1 MNKIWVIAKR
11 EFSAAILSKAFLITL
26 LTMPLAIAAG
36 AVLPLMIGRFKS
48 KEVRKVVLLDRTPGS
63 GIGAVAVLEMLR
75 DRPGETR
82 AGQPVASDG
91 KADANGKDLAGDVAR
106 KEASDDA
113 GGGLLASGG
122 AATRK
127 ALERIEFETIRG
139 PADPAE
145 ALRLQYEL
153 GERVTKG
160 EIAAFFDIAPE
171 ALELGTSSS
180 GSPKTSRPKGDAATG
195 GEGEA
200 ADEGE
205 EGDEA
210 DEGEGTITYFTDRA
224 LDSDV
229 LMGVGGNLVAIV
241 QMQRT
246 ASRNPLLLLRKERRY
261 TPHEIADI
269 LSAAE
274 QDSKSVLVRRD
285 FPKRDASGVL
295 VPGKRVGATT
305 RAILP
310 AALAAIL
317 FFSVLVVAS
326 PQLQGVIE
334 EKTNRIGEVLLG
346 SATPF
351 QVLSGKLLGL
361 TATGLVLSLVYAIG
375 MLFFAW
381 RWGIGEGIGWGIP
394 VWFVTFEVLALL
406 LFGAL
411 FVAVGSACNDMKEAQ
426 NLLMPVTIMMSLPM
440 ICLPEVLED
449 PTGSFARWVSLFPF
463 GTPPLML
470 CRLAAAPNLPIWEP
484 LLGVALVLLTTL
496 GVVWVASRIFRIG
509 YLSTGKAPT
518 VLELIRWVASRS

>member
-26 LTMPLAIAAG
+26 LTMPLAVAAG

-63 GIGAVAVLEMLR
+63 GIGAAAVLEMLR

-82 AGQPVASDG
+82 AGEPVASDG
-91 KADANGKDLAGDVAR
+91 TADANGKGLAGDAAR
-106 KEASDDA
+106 KEANDDA
-113 GGGLLASGG
+113 DGGLLASGG
-122 AATRK
+122 AATRRS
-127 ALERIEFETIRG
+127 LQQIEFETIRG

-180 GSPKTSRPKGDAATG
+180 GSPKTSGPKGEAATG
-195 GEGEA
+195 GEGGA

-205 EGDEA
+205 KRAE
-210 DEGEGTITYFTDRA
+210 EGEGTITYFTDRA

-246 ASRNPLLLLRKERRY
+246 ANRNPLLLLRKERRY
-261 TPHEIADI
+261 TPREIADI

-274 QDSKSVLVRRD
+274 QDSRSVLVRRD

-295 VPGKRVGATT
+295 VPGKPVGATT

-426 NLLMPVTIMMSLPM
+426 NLLMPVTIIMSLPM

>member
-26 LTMPLAIAAG
+26 LTMPLAVAAG
-36 AVLPLMIGRFKS
+36 AVLPMLIGRFKS
-48 KEVRKVVLLDRTPGS
+48 KEVRKVVILDRTPGS
-63 GIGAVAVLEMLR
+63 GIGAAAVLEMLR

-82 AGQPVASDG
+82 AREPVSSDDG
-91 KADANGKDLAGDVAR
+91 KADANGKGLAGGAGR
-106 KEASDDA
+106 NEASDDA
-113 GGGLLASGG
+113 GEGLLASGG
-122 AATRK
+122 AATRR
-127 ALERIEFETIRG
+127 ALQRIEFETIRG

-171 ALELGTSSS
+171 ALESEVAKNKGAKS
-180 GSPKTSRPKGDAATG
+180 GKVGAIGDD
-195 GEGEA
+195 E
-200 ADEGE
+200 EGE
-205 EGDEA
+205 E
-210 DEGEGTITYFTDRA
+210 TITYFTDRA

-261 TPHEIADI
+261 TPQEIADI

-274 QDSKSVLVRRD
+274 QDSRSVLVRRD

-295 VPGKRVGATT
+295 VPGKPVGATT

-449 PTGSFARWVSLFPF
+449 PTGSFARWVSFFPF

>member
-11 EFSAAILSKAFLITL
+11 EFRAAILSKAFLITL
-26 LTMPLAIAAG
+26 LTMPLAVAAG
-36 AVLPLMIGRFKS
+36 AVLPMLIGRFKS
-48 KEVRKVVLLDRTPGS
+48 KEVRKVVILDRTPGS
-63 GIGAVAVLEMLR
+63 GIGAAAVLEMLR
-75 DRPGETR
+75 DRPGETE
-82 AGQPVASDG
+82 AGRPVASDG
-91 KADANGKDLAGDVAR
+91 RADASGTDLAGDAAR
-106 KEASDDA
+106 KPASDDA
-113 GGGLLASGG
+113 GEGLLASGG
-122 AATRK
+122 AATRR
-127 ALERIEFETIRG
+127 ALARIEFETIRG

-171 ALELGTSSS
+171 ALGSEVAKGKGAKS
-180 GSPKTSRPKGDAATG
+180 GAKGAVDDD
-195 GEGEA
+195 EEA
-200 ADEGE
+200 
-205 EGDEA
+205 
-210 DEGEGTITYFTDRA
+210 EGTITYFTDRA

-261 TPHEIADI
+261 TPREIADI

-274 QDSKSVLVRRD
+274 QDSRSVLVRRD
-285 FPKRDASGVL
+285 FPKRDTSGAL

-305 RAILP
+305 RALLP

-394 VWFVTFEVLALL
+394 IWFVTFEVLALL

-449 PTGSFARWVSLFPF
+449 PTGSFARWVSFFPF

-470 CRLAAAPNLPIWEP
+470 CRLAAAPNLPLWEP
-484 LLGVALVLLTTL
+484 LLGVTLVLLTTL

-518 VLELIRWVASRS
+518 VLELMRWVASRS

>member
-1 MNKIWVIAKR
+1 
-11 EFSAAILSKAFLITL
+11 
-26 LTMPLAIAAG
+26 
-36 AVLPLMIGRFKS
+36 
-48 KEVRKVVLLDRTPGS
+48 
-63 GIGAVAVLEMLR
+63 
-75 DRPGETR
+75 
-82 AGQPVASDG
+82 
-91 KADANGKDLAGDVAR
+91 
-106 KEASDDA
+106 
-113 GGGLLASGG
+113 
-122 AATRK
+122 
-127 ALERIEFETIRG
+127 
-139 PADPAE
+139 
-145 ALRLQYEL
+145 
-153 GERVTKG
+153 
-160 EIAAFFDIAPE
+160 
-171 ALELGTSSS
+171 
-180 GSPKTSRPKGDAATG
+180 
-195 GEGEA
+195 
-200 ADEGE
+200 
-205 EGDEA
+205 
-210 DEGEGTITYFTDRA
+210 
-224 LDSDV
+224 
-229 LMGVGGNLVAIV
+229 MGVGGNLVAIV

-246 ASRNPLLLLRKERRY
+246 ANRNPLLLLRKERRY
-261 TPHEIADI
+261 TPREIADI

-274 QDSKSVLVRRD
+274 QDSRSVLVRRD

-295 VPGKRVGATT
+295 VPGKPVGATT

-426 NLLMPVTIMMSLPM
+426 NLLMPVTIIMSLPM